1 MARAYLAKLR
11 IFPEKKKKKKS
22 PFETS
27 AGWLGET
34 FLNLN

>member
-1 MARAYLAKLR
+1 MARAYLAKLQ
-11 IFPEKKKKKKS
+11 IFLEKKNLKS

-34 FLNLN
+34 FLNVN